1 MKTGRLRIP
10 GRFLTIR
17 MLAGLWAV
25 GLFVAWAALVAGWLT
40 AGRQL
45 KDFGNRVSTDVKASE
60 VARQLELEILA
71 HRREDLLWEATGED
85 YHRESSG
92 EHLLGAE
99 RIAAGLDPYVTT
111 AQEGKLLAEIHE
123 RLMALHE
130 PSTLADSVEAEAQ
143 SVYTLL
149 DVVDQFQAQNKQQME
164 ESIRAAA
171 HLRAVID
178 RWAIG
183 LLVGTAGLLT
193 LGSLVISRRV
203 VRPALTLTAT
213 AEAFGGG
220 DFTARSPVFHDDELG
235 VLARTFN
242 NMAADIA
249 NREKGRLR
257 FVAMVVHDLKNP
269 ILAIEM
275 TARLLRATPDDRQQ
289 RDSYLDA
296 LTSEIKR
303 LRTIIRDLTDDVQV
317 ASGHFQVR
325 KAPVELCALIRQ
337 FVQAQAAA
345 FADHQMVIE
354 LPEACTV
361 LGDAGRIER
370 VVMNLV
376 SNAVK
381 YSPPGTRITAR
392 VEEDHVFASLSISD
406 EGPGI
411 SPEDLEVIFQPF
423 GRGRLAGT
431 LAEGT
436 GVGLYVV
443 KQIVEAHG
451 GRIEVDSEP
460 GRGTEFRVRLPLAP
474 VAIAQ
479 DREPK

>member
-1 MKTGRLRIP
+1 
-10 GRFLTIR
+10 
-17 MLAGLWAV
+17 V
-25 GLFVAWAALVAGWLT
+25 EAL
-40 AGRQL
+40 
-45 KDFGNRVSTDVKASE
+45 D
-60 VARQLELEILA
+60 VARDLELGILA
-71 HRREDLLWEATGED
+71 HRREDLLWHATGED
-85 YHRESSG
+85 YHRERSG
-92 EHLLGAE
+92 GHLLEAE

-111 AQEGKLLAEIHE
+111 VQEGELLAEVRK
-123 RLMALHE
+123 RLT
-130 PSTLADSVEAEAQ
+130 TLRKPLMPVNSFEAEAR
-143 SVYTLL
+143 SVYELL

-171 HLRAVID
+171 DLRAAID

-183 LLVGTAGLLT
+183 LLVGTAGLLA
-193 LGSLVISRRV
+193 LGSLVVSRRV
-203 VRPALTLTAT
+203 VHPALALTST

-220 DFTARSPVFHDDELG
+220 DFAARSLVFHDDELG

-275 TARLLRATPDDRQQ
+275 TARLLRATPDDRQP

-296 LTSEIKR
+296 LTSEVKR

-325 KAPVELCALIRQ
+325 KAPVELCALVRQ
-337 FVQAQAAA
+337 LVQAQAAA
-345 FADHQMVIE
+345 FADHQVALE
-354 LPEACTV
+354 VPEACTV
-361 LGDAGRIER
+361 SGDAGRIER

-381 YSPPGTRITAR
+381 YSPPGTRVTVR
-392 VEEDHVFASLSISD
+392 VEEDHAFALLSVSD
-406 EGPGI
+406 QGPGI
-411 SPEDLEVIFQPF
+411 SHEDLKVIFQPF
-423 GRGRLAGT
+423 GRGRSADVM
-431 LAEGT
+431 AEGT

-451 GRIEVDSEP
+451 GRIAVDSEL
-460 GRGTEFRVRLPLAP
+460 GRGTVFRVRLPRAP
-474 VAIAQ
+474 VAVAQ